1 MQPLVIMMNQSS
13 IFAHQTIPHHRL
25 DALCEEGNEEPRAP
39 CQRDIEIARDNI
51 YLLKLKPKKTGSYVK
66 IGQEWHWHSQVEVI
80 HRGEGCRARAT
91 RLTTRQGTQPVQEAT
106 QK

>member
-1 MQPLVIMMNQSS
+1 MEIINNRNEMQPLVILMNQSS

-51 YLLKLKPKKTGSYVK
+51 YLLKLKPKKK
-66 IGQEWHWHSQVEVI
+66 QV
-80 HRGEGCRARAT
+80 HM
-91 RLTTRQGTQPVQEAT
+91 
-106 QK
+106 